1 MINSQEIIERSI
13 YQALLNASIKLG
25 YSLDPNNYLP
35 ISIENQKRFKEDMD
49 KLNKYIWVFGTGNN
63 QSKDKKLTPRI
74 VVNARGFYPGGI
86 GLPKLLIQKRKE

>member
-49 KLNKYIWVFGTGNN
+49 KLNASSFAADFVRPMIPAL
-63 QSKDKKLTPRI
+63 D
-74 VVNARGFYPGGI
+74 AA
-86 GLPKLLIQKRKE
+86 

>member
-49 KLNKYIWVFGTGNN
+49 KLNA
-63 QSKDKKLTPRI
+63 KKLTEI
-74 VVNARGFYPGGI
+74 Y
-86 GLPKLLIQKRKE
+86 KEISLSPQQLNTLCDQLFKKK

>member
-49 KLNKYIWVFGTGNN
+49 KLNKFGYLVLGIIN
-63 QSKDKKLTPRI
+63 PRI
-74 VVNARGFYPGGI
+74 KN
-86 GLPKLLIQKRKE
+86 LLQG

>member
-49 KLNKYIWVFGTGNN
+49 KLNKYIWVFVKMVGKILSDNKGVVRRKA
-63 QSKDKKLTPRI
+63 QSK
-74 VVNARGFYPGGI
+74 
-86 GLPKLLIQKRKE
+86 

>member
-35 ISIENQKRFKEDMD
+35 ISIENQKRFKEQMIQDLVL
-49 KLNKYIWVFGTGNN
+49 KEIISEYA
-63 QSKDKKLTPRI
+63 KK
-74 VVNARGFYPGGI
+74 I
-86 GLPKLLIQKRKE
+86 GEK

>member
-35 ISIENQKRFKEDMD
+35 ISIENQKG
-49 KLNKYIWVFGTGNN
+49 L
-63 QSKDKKLTPRI
+63 KKTWI
-74 VVNARGFYPGGI
+74 N
-86 GLPKLLIQKRKE
+86 